1 MAKTQ
6 WPRPWHLLLLLPLVA
21 VAGWIGWRAQV
32 ARDDPSHVLLAL
44 KAAAGPTLPAE
55 GNAGATRRTDPQ
67 SYNRETLYEFID
79 GAAEA
84 YLANGFERCTA
95 TVYAFADGAG
105 ELEVAAEVY
114 RFGTPAGASAQM
126 ISERPTGAAVVP
138 GLAEAFAD
146 PSTLVA
152 VRRRDYLKL
161 TAMATGPAAEKAMGR
176 VAAAWFAERP

>member
-1 MAKTQ
+1 MTKAR
-6 WPRPWHLLLLLPLVA
+6 WPRPWHLLLLLPLA
-21 VAGWIGWRAQV
+21 GVAGWMGWRAQLV
-32 ARDDPSHVLLAL
+32 RDDPAHVLLAL
-44 KAAAGPTLPAE
+44 KAAVGPALPAE
-55 GNAGATRRTDPQ
+55 AKAGATRRTTPQ
-67 SYNRETLYEFID
+67 SYDRETLYEFID

-84 YLANGFERCTA
+84 YLANGFERCVA
-95 TVYAFADGAG
+95 TVFTFADGAG

-114 RFGTPAGASAQM
+114 RFGTAEGARAQMASERPAGAVA
-126 ISERPTGAAVVP
+126 VP

-176 VAAAWFAERP
+176 VAAVWFAEQP